1 MLHNVR
7 QEFMVNNYTVNETL
21 QPCLSQN
28 DCLLFLPIALL
39 MIKTC
44 VLSVTYTTR
53 RRLRLHVE
61 EGLNT
66 TRYSFV
72 CRNAR
77 KEKRKM
83 YTMMF
88 CFICHCT
95 YDKTKQTTTILSQH
109 VARQMILVVFLRT
122 TKPLNNTTRRV
133 WSQQSD
139 IS

>member
-1 MLHNVR
+1 MSASACAPARSLGLLPGEGRRVVETRREIVVVGCVVLQIETFSNEMLHNVR

-61 EGLNT
+61 EGL
-66 TRYSFV
+66 
-72 CRNAR
+72 
-77 KEKRKM
+77 
-83 YTMMF
+83 
-88 CFICHCT
+88 
-95 YDKTKQTTTILSQH
+95 
-109 VARQMILVVFLRT
+109 
-122 TKPLNNTTRRV
+122 
-133 WSQQSD
+133 
-139 IS
+139 